1 MNSLNIR
8 LILILSYIYCVKL
21 LMLPDVNMVLHN
33 TFLIDHVSNCLD
45 NVLNEN
51 SLDSG
56 KVSLYY
62 VNAKNMFDSCKNN
75 FDSMNLLN
83 QPNSLNTILLS
94 VLNTQTY
101 KPAPPVYVPPPFPL
115 APLLE
120 LDQDDLRAYG
130 KAASAVIEEA
140 EGVLKRAI
148 LPADNV

>member
-8 LILILSYIYCVKL
+8 LIFILSYIYCVKL

-62 VNAKNMFDSCKNN
+62 INAKNMFDSCKNN

-83 QPNSLNTILLS
+83 QPFIMNLYSVINLIILHIDFIFS
-94 VLNTQTY
+94 
-101 KPAPPVYVPPPFPL
+101 
-115 APLLE
+115 
-120 LDQDDLRAYG
+120 
-130 KAASAVIEEA
+130 I
-140 EGVLKRAI
+140 I
-148 LPADNV
+148 